1 MEVIGTLNIVIHIRE
16 LKQHFCQNIQV
27 AFGNKD
33 DETYPLNPIT

>member
-1 MEVIGTLNIVIHIRE
+1 MEVISTLHLGIHIRE
-16 LKQHFCQNIQV
+16 LKQHFSQNIQI